1 VVFLDDR
8 KAIRTMVGFC
18 RAPGPKAAGYAQL
31 TEKMFSGERDERW
44 RKRRGQMNQDC
55 PRRKG
60 LVFLFVVFWVATIL
74 GCAGQ
79 KPLAPQSTSE
89 LLPVIVEVAGVERLN
104 DIAPQP
110 PFPKTDTL
118 VFRVNFRLSNPNP
131 TLAKVEDLYF
141 EVKVEDGTPDKT
153 IVLTGSMPGGFIPA
167 KGEMM
172 WSWTEPYIYGGV
184 LGSYILRGLGGAEGT
199 KGAAQKLEEFWK
211 DLGADKRKFFIEGKI
226 ASSLPEF
233 SNLGI
238 AHRRFNAEFTMPKL

>member
-1 VVFLDDR
+1 M
-8 KAIRTMVGFC
+8 K
-18 RAPGPKAAGYAQL
+18 K
-31 TEKMFSGERDERW
+31 
-44 RKRRGQMNQDC
+44 DC

-60 LVFLFVVFWVATIL
+60 SIFLILGLFAATIL

-79 KPLAPQSTSE
+79 RPLAPPSNAE

-104 DIAPQP
+104 DIAPKP
-110 PFPKTDTL
+110 PFAKTDTL
-118 VFRVNFRLSNPNP
+118 VFRVNLRLSNPNP

-141 EVKVEDGTPDKT
+141 EVKAEDGTPDRT

-167 KGEMM
+167 KGELM
-172 WSWTEPYIYGGV
+172 WSWAEPYIYGGV
-184 LGSYILRGLGGAEGT
+184 LGSYMLRGVGGAEGT

-233 SNLGI
+233 SNRGI
-238 AHRRFNAEFTMPKL
+238 AHRRFLAEFTIPKL

>member
-1 VVFLDDR
+1 MVRFDR
-8 KAIRTMVGFC
+8 A
-18 RAPGPKAAGYAQL
+18 AGPKAAGYVQL
-31 TEKMFSGERDERW
+31 TEMMSSEEMAERCG
-44 RKRRGQMNQDC
+44 KRRGEMKIDC
-55 PRRKG
+55 PHRKG
-60 LVFLFVVFWVATIL
+60 IVFLLGVFGVATIL

-79 KPLAPQSTSE
+79 RPFAPPSNSE
-89 LLPVIVEVAGVERLN
+89 VVPVIAEVAGVERLN

-110 PFPKTDTL
+110 PFAKTDTL

-131 TLAKVEDLYF
+131 VLAKVEDLYF
-141 EVKVEDGTPDKT
+141 EVKAEDGTPDQT

-199 KGAAQKLEEFWK
+199 KGAAQMLEAFWK
-211 DLGADKRKFFIEGKI
+211 DLGADKRKFSIEGKI

-233 SNLGI
+233 PNLGI
-238 AHRRFNAEFTMPKL
+238 AHQRFHAEFTIPKL